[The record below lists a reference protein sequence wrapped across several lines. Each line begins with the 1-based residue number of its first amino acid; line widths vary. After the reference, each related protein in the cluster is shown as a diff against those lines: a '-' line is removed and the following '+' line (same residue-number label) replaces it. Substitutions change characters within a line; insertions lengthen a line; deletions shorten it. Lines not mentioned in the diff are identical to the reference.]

1 MENYDLERIK
11 SVIQR
16 AQSGQELTIGF
27 LGGSITQ
34 GSLATEHENTYAY
47 RVYKWWCDTFPQAK
61 FNYVNGGIGGTDSYY
76 GVSMAVTDVLMYQPD
91 FVVVDFSVNDVD
103 NIYCEET
110 FEGVLRTLLCWSSRP
125 AVVVLNN
132 VFYDTGVST
141 QDIHNRLA
149 DHYGVPHVSVH
160 DTIYRRMKAGDY
172 NRIDITPDGLH
183 PK

>member
-76 GVSMAVTDVLMYQPD
+76 GVSRAVTDVLMYQPD

-103 NIYCEET
+103 NIYC
-110 FEGVLRTLLCWSSRP
+110 
-125 AVVVLNN
+125 
-132 VFYDTGVST
+132 
-141 QDIHNRLA
+141 
-149 DHYGVPHVSVH
+149 
-160 DTIYRRMKAGDY
+160 
-172 NRIDITPDGLH
+172 
-183 PK
+183 

>member
-16 AQSGQELTIGF
+16 AQSGQELTIAF

-34 GSLATEHENTYAY
+34 GSLATVHENTYAY

-76 GVSMAVTDVLMYQPD
+76 GVSRAVTDVLMYQPD
-91 FVVVDFSVNDVD
+91 LVVVDFSVNDVD

-110 FEGVLRTLLCWSSRP
+110 FEGVLRKLLGWHSRP

-149 DHYGVPHVSVH
+149 DHYGVPHVSMH
-160 DTIYRRMKAGDY
+160 DTIYRRMKAGEY
-172 NRIDITPDGLH
+172 NRIDNPGWTS